1 MKKVIIL
8 FLSVL
13 LFSCEQQQSEACKAL
28 ETANQNLE
36 RDLAMYATTW
46 EDFFSKRDINVIS
59 DLNFDAEATLVTATG
74 NITGIEGFRDYYNNY
89 LTGFSDAQF
98 IALDIF
104 GQGDKIVKHW
114 NFKGTH
120 DGNLFGIPATNNK
133 VDLYGT
139 TIVTLKNGKVLKE
152 ENFFDNQI
160 FFKQLGLT
168 P

>member
-59 DLNFDAEATLVTATG
+59 DLNFDAEATL
-74 NITGIEGFRDYYNNY
+74 
-89 LTGFSDAQF
+89 
-98 IALDIF
+98 
-104 GQGDKIVKHW
+104 
-114 NFKGTH
+114 
-120 DGNLFGIPATNNK
+120 
-133 VDLYGT
+133 
-139 TIVTLKNGKVLKE
+139 
-152 ENFFDNQI
+152 
-160 FFKQLGLT
+160 
-168 P
+168 